1 VRLLVSDGPE
11 LISVPDVTGLS
22 QGSAESELQNA
33 GLRTAVQE
41 EESDEPDG
49 NVIAQDPSGGA
60 RVDRG
65 TTVTIA
71 VSIGRPQSNV
81 PNVVGL
87 SQRDATA
94 QLGNA
99 GLAPVVRERP
109 TTDPAEDG
117 VVIDQRPG
125 AGSEVDEG
133 AQVLIIIGVL
143 EKTDTLENVE
153 PEAP

>member
-1 VRLLVSDGPE
+1 M
-11 LISVPDVTGLS
+11 
-22 QGSAESELQNA
+22 
-33 GLRTAVQE
+33 
-41 EESDEPDG
+41 
-49 NVIAQDPSGGA
+49 
-60 RVDRG
+60 DRG
-65 TTVTIA
+65 TTVTIT
-71 VSIGRPQSNV
+71 VSIGRPQSDV

-94 QLGNA
+94 SWA
-99 GLAPVVRERP
+99 TRASRRWCASARP
-109 TTDPAEDG
+109 RPEDG

-143 EKTDTLENVE
+143 EETDTLENVE